1 MRIGR
6 RFFLGLVGVSA
17 YEFSTKS
24 NAQSMFQL
32 ANSRIT
38 INQAGY
44 YPMRPKSAILINWG
58 NSGTSKVD
66 LVDAKT
72 KRTVFTTNLGQ
83 PIRDLASQDLVQ
95 LVDFSKFNKEGNY
108 YLKSGSIQSYPFQIS
123 KDIYQDAFTKLLRSY
138 YLQRCGVAITDSA
151 TGINHPPCHVGD
163 GLIDHADTFNQA
175 NEFKSATGGWHDAGD
190 FGKYVSPS
198 AVTIGRLLSLYEQ
211 YPNLFRDRQLNIPE
225 SGNGKPDLLDE
236 VKVGLDWMLKM
247 QRADGAVYRK
257 LSGKKWPGE
266 ILPNQDVQ
274 PRYIYGVSTPE
285 TGKLAAAMAM
295 AARIYSAYDAALAQS
310 YLAAAQLAWNYLQTQ
325 PTMQVDWYMG
335 DDSGSGKYLAS
346 EWDPEPAL
354 KTDIDDRL
362 WAASELFI
370 TTGNPDF
377 EQYLARQLPALSYT
391 LFEWKDPSPM
401 AMSDYLMQKRRPG
414 SEMLKQQM
422 KEKLLTRANVLMQK
436 VARSGYRLANDQF
449 IWASNKMA
457 AEEGITLFY
466 AYKLTDNSDYLKA
479 AFDQLDYLLG
489 RNSFNLSFVT
499 GVGTNAVRNVHHRIS
514 RAQRIVIPGLLVGG
528 PNTYAQDDIAPKGLG
543 PKSYLDDERSYAT
556 NEYAIDYNASLI
568 GLMGMLM
575 AEA

>member
-1 MRIGR
+1 
-6 RFFLGLVGVSA
+6 
-17 YEFSTKS
+17 
-24 NAQSMFQL
+24 
-32 ANSRIT
+32 
-38 INQAGY
+38 
-44 YPMRPKSAILINWG
+44 
-58 NSGTSKVD
+58 
-66 LVDAKT
+66 
-72 KRTVFTTNLGQ
+72 
-83 PIRDLASQDLVQ
+83 
-95 LVDFSKFNKEGNY
+95 
-108 YLKSGSIQSYPFQIS
+108 
-123 KDIYQDAFTKLLRSY
+123 
-138 YLQRCGVAITDSA
+138 
-151 TGINHPPCHVGD
+151 
-163 GLIDHADTFNQA
+163 
-175 NEFKSATGGWHDAGD
+175 
-190 FGKYVSPS
+190 
-198 AVTIGRLLSLYEQ
+198 
-211 YPNLFRDRQLNIPE
+211 
-225 SGNGKPDLLDE
+225 
-236 VKVGLDWMLKM
+236 MLKM

-274 PRYIYGVSTPE
+274 PRYIYGISTPE

-295 AARIYSAYDAALAQS
+295 AARIYSAYDDALAQS
-310 YLAAAQLAWNYLQTQ
+310 YLAAAQKAWNYLQTQ

-346 EWDPEPAL
+346 EWDTEPAL

-401 AMSDYLMQKRRPG
+401 AMSDYLMQKHRPG

-422 KEKLLTRANVLMQK
+422 KEMLKQQMKEMLLTRANVLMQK

-449 IWASNKMA
+449 IWASNKLA

-528 PNTYAQDDIAPKGLG
+528 LNTYAQDDIAPKGLG

>member
-1 MRIGR
+1 MKIGR
-6 RFFLGLVGVSA
+6 RFFLGLVSAIA
-17 YEFSTKS
+17 YEFYTKS

-32 ANSRIT
+32 ATSRIT

-44 YPMRPKSAILINWG
+44 YPMGSKSAILINPG
-58 NSGTSKVD
+58 NSRTSKVD

-72 KRTVFTTNLGQ
+72 KRTVFIANLGQ
-83 PIRDLASQDLVQ
+83 PIRDPASQDLVQ

-108 YLKSGSIQSYPFQIS
+108 YLKSGNIQSYPFQIS
-123 KDIYQDAFTKLLRSY
+123 KNVYQDAFTKLLRSY
-138 YLQRCGVAITDSA
+138 YLQRCGVAITDSV

-163 GLIDHADTFNQA
+163 GLIAHADTFNQA
-175 NEFKSATGGWHDAGD
+175 NEFKAATGGWHDAGD
-190 FGKYVSPS
+190 FGKYVGPS

-257 LSGKKWPGE
+257 LSGKNWPGE

-274 PRYIYGVSTPE
+274 PRYIYGISTPE
-285 TGKLAAAMAM
+285 TAKFAAAMAM
-295 AARIYSAYDAALAQS
+295 AARIYSSYDAALAQS
-310 YLAAAQLAWNYLQTQ
+310 YLAAAQKAWNYLQTQ

-354 KTDIDDRL
+354 KTDIDDRF

-370 TTGNPDF
+370 TTGNPAF
-377 EQYLARQLPALSYT
+377 EQYLALQLPALSYT
-391 LFEWKDPSPM
+391 LFEWKDPSPL

-422 KEKLLTRANVLMQK
+422 KEKLLARANVLMQK
-436 VARSGYRLANDQF
+436 VAMSGYRLANDQF

-514 RAQRIVIPGLLVGG
+514 RAKRIVMPGLLVGG